1 MNRIDSVPSGIR
13 LQRLIQNHHAEI
25 LNREKDNN
33 KFIYLYN
40 IGTYWVAF
48 EQSAYRLNS
57 IFLQCEISL
66 FMIPDRPD
74 YVVMASVPS
83 DEVTAC
89 FHKYKIFREGFNYKV
104 LKVKLLDIGYYQKC
118 HIGAVRSVL

>member
-1 MNRIDSVPSGIR
+1 MNETIPSGIR
-13 LQRLIQNHHAEI
+13 LQRLIQNHHFEI
-25 LNREKDNN
+25 LDRDKNNNRC
-33 KFIYLYN
+33 IHLYN

-48 EQSAYRLNS
+48 EQSAYRLNG

-66 FMIPDRPD
+66 FMIPDRLD

-83 DEVTAC
+83 SEGAAC
-89 FHKYKIFREGFNYKV
+89 FHKYRVSQEGFNYRV
-104 LKVKLLDIGYYQKC
+104 LEVKLLDTRSYQKW